1 MAVVLFA
8 VEEVELAGNLVD
20 YLLLTL
26 AGVGVEVL
34 VFGRVRRLVAVS
46 LVVIAVAAVTLQRLN
61 LLNAVD
67 GPRRMLSS

>member
-1 MAVVLFA
+1 MGLLFFT
-8 VEEVELAGNLVD
+8 EEVELACNLVD
-20 YLLLTL
+20 YLLLAL
-26 AGVGVEVL
+26 ACVGVEVL

-67 GPRRMLSS
+67 GPRR